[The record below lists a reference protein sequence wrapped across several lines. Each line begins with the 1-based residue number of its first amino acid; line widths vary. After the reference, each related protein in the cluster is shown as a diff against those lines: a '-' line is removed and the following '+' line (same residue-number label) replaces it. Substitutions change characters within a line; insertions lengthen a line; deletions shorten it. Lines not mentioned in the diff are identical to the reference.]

1 MGGKKNTPPNIEMFL
16 TLLNYKVLT
25 DTAVTLW
32 LFFRQ
37 ELLCNKKALIAQRKQ
52 DGRQAKNVSSC

>member
-1 MGGKKNTPPNIEMFL
+1 MFL